1 MSTHPATREQTPL
14 EQVLLDVH
22 ATLADL
28 LDAADEQ
35 HQAVV
40 VGDRERLESVTR
52 RQERLAA
59 RLQRAETQRLSVLEG
74 RMLDEAV
81 SELPATDAARV
92 ESLVNG
98 ISDSVKRLRERQ
110 AANASLLERSMELA
124 GQTVQFLQ
132 RLLSGQDENP
142 AYTTRGLL
150 SPRHS
155 LLVDSRA

>member
-35 HQAVV
+35 HQAVL

-59 RLQRAETQRLSVLEG
+59 RLQRAETQRLSLLEG

-81 SELPATDAARV
+81 SELPTTDAARV

-150 SPRHS
+150 SPRQS

>member
-1 MSTHPATREQTPL
+1 MSKHPATSEQSPL

-35 HQAVV
+35 HRALV
-40 VGDRERLESVTR
+40 VGDREGLESVTR

-59 RLQRAETQRLSVLEG
+59 RLQRAEGQRLSLLDG
-74 RMLDEAV
+74 RALNEAL
-81 SELPATDAARV
+81 SELLATDAGRV
-92 ESLVNG
+92 QSLV
-98 ISDSVKRLRERQ
+98 DSITDTVKRLRERQ
-110 AANASLLERSMELA
+110 ASNASLLERSMELA

-132 RLLSGQDENP
+132 RLLGAQHPTP

-150 SPRHS
+150 SPRQS
-155 LLVDSRA
+155 LLVDSCA